1 VELPLWLGL
10 TVALAAVFELFLVA
24 SYEATFTI
32 VSRSVLERLAEDGT
46 PRAHW
51 MVRVYEPRHR
61 VRLMGRVGAAMGIMG
76 LALALHQ
83 SLRTLLPLAPR
94 SGLYALTAAALGTLA
109 LFLLVSTPR
118 RIRFQGEAEEIHVP
132 AVALAFV
139 PLHAIL
145 VPLTNLLDHLTS
157 GDYTDEDLRA
167 EKEEELRNIVDAES
181 ESGLLDEG
189 EREMI
194 QGVFGFHD
202 RIVRQVM
209 VPRVDVVGV
218 ETGDTLG
225 SLLERI
231 RETGHSRL
239 PLYDETLDRIQG
251 IVYAKELL
259 QLLLDGRPIDLTAP
273 VGAVLA
279 GGGDGTVDHG
289 RWVHAPYYVPE
300 TKKIDELLHDLRAHK
315 TRMAIVVDE
324 YGGTAGL
331 VSAEDLVEE
340 IVGEIHDEYDDEE
353 EPYTWIEP
361 DRVLQANAR
370 LTIDRL
376 NELLDTDL
384 PNEGFETLAGFIFDH
399 LGRIPEEGESFSAGS
414 LTIAILKVEGQ
425 RIAQVR
431 VTRASASDLGAAN

>member
-1 VELPLWLGL
+1 MELPLWLGL

-32 VSRSVLERLAEDGT
+32 VSRSVLERLAEDGA

-61 VRLMGRVGAAMGIMG
+61 VRLMGRVGAAIGIAG

-83 SLRTLLPLAPR
+83 VLKTLLPAAPR
-94 SGLYALTAAALGTLA
+94 SGVYALTAAALGTLA

-118 RIRFQGEAEEIHVP
+118 RIRFQGETEETRVP

-218 ETGDTLG
+218 EISDALG

-239 PLYDETLDRIQG
+239 PLYEETLDRIQG

-279 GGGDGTVDHG
+279 RGGDGAVDHG

-353 EPYTWIEP
+353 EPYVWIEP
-361 DRVLQANAR
+361 GRVLQANAR

-399 LGRIPEEGESFSAGS
+399 LGRIPEEGESFAAGS
-414 LTIAILKVEGQ
+414 LTIAVLKVEGQ

-431 VTRASASDLGAAN
+431 VTRASAGDPGPAN